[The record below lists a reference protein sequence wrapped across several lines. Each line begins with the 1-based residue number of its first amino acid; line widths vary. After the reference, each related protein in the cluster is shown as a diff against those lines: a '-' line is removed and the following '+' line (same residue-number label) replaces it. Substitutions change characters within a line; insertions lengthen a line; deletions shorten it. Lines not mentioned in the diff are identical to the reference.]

1 MPRIPFPAI
10 LAIGLF
16 AVAATQAEERRGI
29 RVPIGVPGLS
39 GGETIQ
45 KVLDQL
51 TVAALKRSDS
61 KYVDLGYLH
70 KGGGEGEWIGYI
82 GSSQTYLP
90 LDEFELKML
99 LKIAGMPTPPPVP
112 ERPGGG
118 YRSWW
123 IIAAVLLVVGGWKSL
138 CGLSLRAMQAS
149 QRFTLSVVQSN
160 DEVAD
165 WSKAHDEIA
174 RAAERQVVPSRVG
187 AGQCARGSKVLGA
200 RQVSAT
206 GAALG
211 DACFVKR
218 GR

>member
-1 MPRIPFPAI
+1 MGAEMPRIPFPAI

-16 AVAATQAEERRGI
+16 AVAATHAEERRGI

-45 KVLDQL
+45 KVLDLL

-99 LKIAGMPTPPPVP
+99 LKIAGMPTPPPGNV
-112 ERPGGG
+112 RG
-118 YRSWW
+118 
-123 IIAAVLLVVGGWKSL
+123 A
-138 CGLSLRAMQAS
+138 
-149 QRFTLSVVQSN
+149 QRFSV
-160 DEVAD
+160 
-165 WSKAHDEIA
+165 
-174 RAAERQVVPSRVG
+174 
-187 AGQCARGSKVLGA
+187 
-200 RQVSAT
+200 
-206 GAALG
+206 
-211 DACFVKR
+211 R
-218 GR
+218 GRFQQLARRSAMLASACGGVERCL

>member
-1 MPRIPFPAI
+1 MPRILFPAI

-16 AVAATQAEERRGI
+16 AVAAKHAEERRGN

-45 KVLDQL
+45 KVLDL
-51 TVAALKRSDS
+51 PDVAALKRSDS
-61 KYVDLGYLH
+61 KYVGLGYLH

-90 LDEFELKML
+90 LDEFEPKML
-99 LKIAGMPTPPPVP
+99 LKIAGVPPPVP

-138 CGLSLRAMQAS
+138 LGLSLRAMQAS
-149 QRFTLSVVQSN
+149 QRSTRSVVQSN

-206 GAALG
+206 GAGLG
-211 DACFVKR
+211 DACFGMR